1 MRNVGNI
8 AIRTAPENS
17 GGCFKLGEWI
27 WFGATDGVNDY
38 REFCHEFK
46 TGSQTGDLVITA
58 DRQGWFFRCPM
69 PSTQVS
75 SEKA

>member
-17 GGCFKLGEWI
+17 GSCFKLGEWI

-46 TGSQTGDLVITA
+46 TGSQ
-58 DRQGWFFRCPM
+58 QFFLKNLSFSHCLFL
-69 PSTQVS
+69 
-75 SEKA
+75 KFD